1 MLKKLEISEEI
12 NKDVKRLETITARDK
27 TLIDYLRGTGSY
39 RTGSW
44 QGFREDLEAIID
56 LGSVKPINYLAIG
69 FLQDI
74 KSWIFYPP
82 QVEFL
87 VSEDGQNFKSVA
99 LISNTFSD
107 QEYGSFHQDFSAKVT
122 QQARYIKVKA
132 KNYGLCPE
140 WHLGA
145 GGTTWLFTDELI
157 IK

>member
-1 MLKKLEISEEI
+1 M
-12 NKDVKRLETITARDK
+12 
-27 TLIDYLRGTGSY
+27 
-39 RTGSW
+39 
-44 QGFREDLEAIID
+44 EATID

-87 VSEDGQNFKSVA
+87 VSNDGQNFKSVA

-122 QQARYIKVKA
+122 QQARYVKVKA
-132 KNYGLCPE
+132 KNYGICPD

-145 GGTTWLFTDELI
+145 GGVTWLFADEVI